1 MSGYDIFLMMLVK
14 PFVFL
19 VLLSPGVVAL
29 WWVKNRMKDGK
40 LKQLLTKRL

>member
-1 MSGYDIFLMMLVK
+1 MSGYDIFLMTLMK

-19 VLLSPGVVAL
+19 VLLSPGVIAL
-29 WWVKNRMKDGK
+29 WWVKTKMKDGK